1 MAEDYPHALDVEI
14 WDGQGRKVG
23 LYHLRAPS
31 AADFIAEAN
40 EVDGQFADAVASVTH
55 TVRSA
60 FLLKAELGAEFVS
73 ESGPAPTRAA
83 APRRTPQQPQ
93 RRPQSRQAAP
103 AYDDSPEWLDSP
115 PGGEQE
121 VYACEHGPLN
131 YIAAG
136 VSKQG
141 KPYKA
146 FWACPADRYDPNR
159 CDRDTIRRIT
169 G

>member
-40 EVDGQFADAVASVTH
+40 EVDGQFADAVANVTH

-60 FLLKAELGAEFVS
+60 FLLKVELGAEFVS
-73 ESGPAPTRAA
+73 ESGPAPSRAP
-83 APRRTPQQPQ
+83 APRRAPQQPQ

-103 AYDDSPEWLDSP
+103 AYDDAPDWPETP
-115 PGGEQE
+115 PGDD
-121 VYACEHGPLN
+121 
-131 YIAAG
+131 AG
-136 VSKQG
+136 VYCDHGEMKYVPAG
-141 KPYKA
+141 VGRNNKPYKA
-146 FWACPADRYDPNR
+146 FYACQLDRNDPNR
-159 CDRDTIRRIT
+159 CRTRPA
-169 G
+169 